1 MNTILQV
8 VCNSNFFP
16 QVHFRTEPN
25 LYDNSKNGKRIP
37 LERLD
42 NQFIHRFDINW
53 AMRRI

>member
-8 VCNSNFFP
+8 VCNDKFS

-25 LYDNSKNGKRIP
+25 LYDNSTNSKRIP